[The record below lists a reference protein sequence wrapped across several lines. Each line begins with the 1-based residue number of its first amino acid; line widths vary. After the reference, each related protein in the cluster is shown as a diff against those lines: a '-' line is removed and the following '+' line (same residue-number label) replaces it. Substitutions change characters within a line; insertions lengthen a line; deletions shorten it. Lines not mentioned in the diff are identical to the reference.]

1 MVNTFSAL
9 LHFRMGNANFLASI
23 LTALVLTG
31 NCMMSRAQDDG
42 TTYEVADGID
52 DLWGVDPSADIC
64 TTGKPEGD
72 FSKVFCFYNVGAK
85 KFLSIGGLWG
95 THASINSTPNAIWF
109 ESSGTDGQ
117 YRLSNKMDGSGTG
130 CYVGIID
137 SKKSGQI
144 ELHMDRNSA
153 DNGDKFVFEKA
164 QGYSPTNKVYR
175 IKGTFNKNT
184 YYVTTFPENTERLC
198 NVITTG
204 YATTDANYDDQ
215 VWKIISKAEYY
226 ELTKANP
233 ATMKAVIDI
242 SFLIG
247 DPDFRVNDT
256 DAKDWTISDGDNG
269 NGVFFGDKTMYC
281 TYANRAGTNTAHFG
295 GTYIEDH
302 QFNYGKYFYCYS
314 RGKRGFTLYQDV
326 KVEKPGWYILRCNGF
341 STQNNIS
348 GESTPLASL
357 FATQIDSVSHTQ
369 IGLQNTS
376 ATLNIVDA
384 DEAAKMEAESDG
396 AGVGVHFFNGEYE
409 NQVQLCIENAENG
422 KPVSSDNPAV
432 LRIGFNVEQ
441 GTTPVDK
448 NELTC
453 VDNFKLLY
461 AGERRQTE
469 LILDEDNDNL
479 RYITNAAD
487 DYTNTV
493 LHLHRTLNDNK
504 WNSLVLPVSLTYGQ
518 MKRTFGDDV
527 KVAKLHALTKS
538 SIQFLTVDP
547 TSDDA
552 VMVQAF
558 EPYIVYPPVVDVT
571 SQPYTVKRFYT
582 KEGDNNDEWL
592 ASDGVNSTT
601 SDDDALTLTIPANHY
616 DITMV
621 TLDRNLLKK
630 HLDTDTWITRL
641 SDTATGE
648 PGTMTCLG
656 TLAKTYNGD
665 GIIEGRDNLAGDYFF
680 YKGNIIQVPHD
691 EEYGLKGFR
700 CWFELA
706 DKNSGSAANTSVY
719 IDGVCDSSVT
729 GIDDIHTSDDLTERT
744 RGIDGVFDL
753 YGRRVRKGTETTGLP
768 KGIYVTN
775 GRKVVVR

>member
-23 LTALVLTG
+23 LTALVLVG
-31 NCMMSRAQDDG
+31 NCIASRAQDDG

-64 TTGKPEGD
+64 TTGRPESD
-72 FSKVFCFYNVGAK
+72 NSKVFCFYNVGTK

-109 ESSGTDGQ
+109 EKASTDDGK
-117 YRLSNKMDGSGTG
+117 YYLNNKVDGSGTG
-130 CYVGIID
+130 TYLGIKNENLWMD
-137 SKKSGQI
+137 QGAASG
-144 ELHMDRNSA
+144 NPK
-153 DNGDKFVFEKA
+153 GVFVFEKA
-164 QGYSPTNKVYR
+164 EGYATTNKVYR
-175 IKGTFNKNT
+175 IKTTNPDGKT
-184 YYVTTFPENTERLC
+184 YYITTFPENSERLC
-198 NVITTG
+198 NITTVD
-204 YATTDANYDDQ
+204 YANANTTYANQ

-226 ELTKANP
+226 ELAKANP
-233 ATMKAVIDI
+233 ATMKAVIDF
-242 SFLIG
+242 SFLMEA
-247 DPDFRVNDT
+247 PDFRVNDT
-256 DAKDWTISDGDNG
+256 DAKYWTISKGDDGK
-269 NGVFFGDKTMYC
+269 GVFFGDKTMYC
-281 TYANRAGTNTAHFG
+281 TYAKRADLGTDHFG
-295 GTYIEDH
+295 GTYNANH
-302 QFNYGKYFYCYS
+302 QQYYGKYFYCYS
-314 RGKRGFTLYQDV
+314 RGKRGFLLYQDV
-326 KVEKPGWYILRCNGF
+326 KIHKPGWYILRCNGF

-348 GESTPLASL
+348 GESTPLAYL
-357 FATQIDSVSHTQ
+357 FTEQIDSVSHTQ
-369 IGLQNTS
+369 IDKQSTS

-384 DEAAKMEAESDG
+384 AEAAKMEAESDG

-409 NQVQLCIENAENG
+409 NQVQLCVENAENG

-432 LRIGFNVEQ
+432 LRLGFYVAP
-441 GTTPVDK
+441 GTTTVDK

-469 LILDEDNDNL
+469 LILDEDYDNL

-493 LHLHRTLNDNK
+493 LHLRRKLNDNK

-538 SIQFLTVDP
+538 SVQFLTVDP
-547 TSDDA
+547 TSDND
-552 VMVQAF
+552 VMVKAF

-592 ASDGVNSTT
+592 ANDGVTSTT
-601 SDDDALTLTIPANHY
+601 SDDDALTLTIPADHY

-621 TLDRNLLKK
+621 TLDRSLLKQ
-630 HLDTDTWITRL
+630 HLDTNTWITKL

-656 TLAKTYNGD
+656 TLAKTYNDD
-665 GIIEGRDNLAGDYFF
+665 GIISGRDNLAGDYFF

-691 EEYGLKGFR
+691 KEYGLKGFR

-706 DKNSGSAANTSVY
+706 DKNAANAGNMAVY

-729 GIDDIHTSDDLTERT
+729 GIDDIHTAADLTERT

-775 GRKVVVR
+775 GRKVVVK

>member
-23 LTALVLTG
+23 LTALALTG

-42 TTYEVADGID
+42 TTYKVADGID
-52 DLWGVDPSADIC
+52 DLWGVDPSAGIC

-72 FSKVFCFYNVGAK
+72 FSKVFCFYNVGTR

-109 ESSGTDGQ
+109 EKASTADGK
-117 YRLSNKMDGSGTG
+117 YYLNNKVDGSGTG
-130 CYVGIID
+130 TYLGTKNAGD
-137 SKKSGQI
+137 
-144 ELHMDRNSA
+144 LWMDQGNTG
-153 DNGDKFVFEKA
+153 NPKGVFEFEKA
-164 QGYSPTNKVYR
+164 EGYTTTNKLYR
-175 IKGTFNKNT
+175 IKTTNSDGKT
-184 YYVTTFPENTERLC
+184 YFITTFPENSERLC
-198 NVITTG
+198 NITTM
-204 YATTDANYDDQ
+204 DYDDADTTYDNQ

-226 ELTKANP
+226 ELAKANP
-233 ATMKAVIDI
+233 ATMKAVIDL
-242 SFLIG
+242 SFLMEA
-247 DPDFRVNDT
+247 PDFRVNDP
-256 DAKDWTISDGDNG
+256 DAKYWTISNGDDGS
-269 NGVFFGDKTMYC
+269 GVFFGDKTMYC
-281 TYANRAGTNTAHFG
+281 TYANRAGTNKDHFG
-295 GTYIEDH
+295 GTYNENH
-302 QFNYGKYFYCYS
+302 QKVYGKYFYCYS

-341 STQNNIS
+341 STQNDIS
-348 GESTPLASL
+348 GESAPLACL
-357 FATQIDSVSHTQ
+357 FTEQIDSVSRKQ
-369 IGLQNTS
+369 IGNQSTA

-384 DEAAKMEAESDG
+384 DEAARMEAESNG

-409 NQVQLCIENAENG
+409 NQVQLCVENAENG
-422 KPVSSDNPAV
+422 KPVSIDNPAV
-432 LRIGFNVEQ
+432 LRLGFNVVP

-493 LHLHRTLNDNK
+493 LHLRRTLNDNK

-547 TSDDA
+547 TSDDS

-592 ASDGVNSTT
+592 ADDGVGSTT
-601 SDDDALTLTIPANHY
+601 SDDNALTLTIPANHY

-630 HLDTDTWITRL
+630 HLDTDTWITKL

-656 TLAKTYNGD
+656 TLAKTYNDD

-691 EEYGLKGFR
+691 KEYGLKGFR
-700 CWFELA
+700 CWVELA
-706 DKNSGSAANTSVY
+706 DRNSGSAANTSVY

-729 GIDDIHTSDDLTERT
+729 GIDDIHTSSDLTERT

>member
-23 LTALVLTG
+23 LTALALTG

-64 TTGKPEGD
+64 TTGRPETDNG
-72 FSKVFCFYNVGAK
+72 KVFCFYNVGVK

-95 THASINSTPNAIWF
+95 THASINSTPNAIWL
-109 ESSGTDGQ
+109 EKASTADGK
-117 YRLSNKMDGSGTG
+117 YYLNNKVDGSETGT
-130 CYVGIID
+130 YLGI
-137 SKKSGQI
+137 KN
-144 ELHMDRNSA
+144 ENLWMDQGATSSNPK
-153 DNGDKFVFEKA
+153 GVFEFEKA
-164 QGYSPTNKVYR
+164 EGYTTTNKVYR
-175 IKGTFNKNT
+175 IKTTSSDGKT
-184 YYVTTFPENTERLC
+184 YYITTFPENSERLC
-198 NVITTG
+198 NITTTD
-204 YATTDANYDDQ
+204 YAQANTTYDNQ

-226 ELTKANP
+226 ELAKANP
-233 ATMKAVIDI
+233 ATMKAVIDF
-242 SFLIG
+242 SFLMEA
-247 DPDFRVNDT
+247 PDFRVNDP
-256 DAKDWTISDGDNG
+256 DAKYWTVG
-269 NGVFFGDKTMYC
+269 NGDDGSGVYFGDKTMYC
-281 TYANRAGTNTAHFG
+281 TYANRAGTNKDHFG
-295 GTYIEDH
+295 GTYKESH
-302 QFNYGKYFYCYS
+302 QQYYGKYFYCYT
-314 RGKRGFTLYQDV
+314 RGKRGFYVYQDV
-326 KVEKPGWYILRCNGF
+326 KIHKGGWYILRCNGF

-432 LRIGFNVEQ
+432 LRIGFYVAP

-493 LHLHRTLNDNK
+493 LHLRRTLNDNK

-547 TSDDA
+547 TSDDS

-592 ASDGVNSTT
+592 ANDGVSSTT
-601 SDDDALTLTIPANHY
+601 SDDDALTLTVPANHY

-630 HLDTDTWITRL
+630 HLDTDTWITKL

-656 TLAKTYNGD
+656 TLAKTYNDD
-665 GIIEGRDNLAGDYFF
+665 GIISGRDNLAGDYFF

-729 GIDDIHTSDDLTERT
+729 GIDDIHTASDLTERT

-753 YGRRVRKGTETTGLP
+753 YGRRVRKGSETTGLP